1 MTGLVPFNRK
11 NTGLRSTGFED
22 FYNMLD
28 DFFSDSWSPRRSL
41 ERDTFKINVQQNDC
55 EYLVEAE
62 LPGVNKEEIDLDLN
76 EGRLT
81 ISVKREEKIN
91 EEKKNYIHRE
101 SRYSSMSRSIYLAD
115 ADSKGIKAK
124 LDGGL
129 LSITVPRQEKS
140 VKADKIEIE

>member
-1 MTGLVPFNRK
+1 
-11 NTGLRSTGFED
+11 
-22 FYNMLD
+22 MLD

-41 ERDTFKINVQQNDC
+41 ERDTFKINVQQNDG

-62 LPGVNKEEIDLDLN
+62 LSGVNKDEIDLDLN
-76 EGRLT
+76 DGRLT

-115 ADSKGIKAK
+115 ADAKGIKAK
-124 LDGGL
+124 LDNGL

>member
-11 NTGLRSTGFED
+11 NTGLLSTGFDD

-28 DFFSDSWSPRRSL
+28 DFFSDNWSSGRSL
-41 ERDTFKINVQQNDC
+41 ARDTFKINVQQSDTD
-55 EYLVEAE
+55 YFIEAE
-62 LPGVNKEEIDLDLN
+62 LPGVNKDEIDVDLN

-101 SRYSSMSRSIYLAD
+101 SRFSSMSRSMYLAD
-115 ADSKGIKAK
+115 ADTKGIKAK
-124 LDGGL
+124 LENGVL
-129 LSITVPRQEKS
+129 NIVVPRQEKA
-140 VKADKIEIE
+140 VKAEKIAIE

>member
-1 MTGLVPFNRK
+1 MTKLVPFNRR
-11 NTGLRSTGFED
+11 NTGLLNTGFED

-28 DFFSDSWSPRRSL
+28 DFFSDNWSPRSL
-41 ERDTFKINVQQNDC
+41 ERDTFKINVQQNDT
-55 EYLVEAE
+55 EYLIEAE

-115 ADSKGIKAK
+115 ADAKGIRAK
-124 LDGGL
+124 LDNGVL
-129 LSITVPRQEKS
+129 NIAVPRQEKA
-140 VKADKIEIE
+140 VKAERIEIE

>member
-11 NTGLRSTGFED
+11 NTGLLNTGFED

-28 DFFSDSWSPRRSL
+28 DFFSDNWSPRRSL
-41 ERDTFKINVQQNDC
+41 ERDTFKINVQQNDK

-62 LPGVNKEEIDLDLN
+62 LPGVNKEEVDLDLN
-76 EGRLT
+76 DGRLT

-101 SRYSSMSRSIYLAD
+101 SRYASMSRSIYLAD

-124 LDGGL
+124 LDNGL
-129 LSITVPRQEKS
+129 LSITVPRQEKAA
-140 VKADKIEIE
+140 KTA

>member
-1 MTGLVPFNRK
+1 MTGLVPFNRRS
-11 NTGLRSTGFED
+11 TGLLNTGFED

-28 DFFSDSWSPRRSL
+28 DFFSDNWSPRRGL
-41 ERDTFKINVQQNDC
+41 GQDTFKINVQQNEG

-76 EGRLT
+76 DGRLT

-101 SRYSSMSRSIYLAD
+101 SRYTSMSRSIYLAD
-115 ADSKGIKAK
+115 AESRGVKAK
-124 LDGGL
+124 LDNGL
-129 LSITVPRQEKS
+129 LSITVPRQEK
-140 VKADKIEIE
+140 AIRAERIEIE

>member
-1 MTGLVPFNRK
+1 MTGLVPFNRR
-11 NTGLRSTGFED
+11 NTGLLSTGFDD

-41 ERDTFKINVQQNDC
+41 ERDTFKINVQQNDG
-55 EYLVEAE
+55 EYLVDAE

-76 EGRLT
+76 DGRLT

-101 SRYSSMSRSIYLAD
+101 SRYASMSRSVYLAD

-124 LDGGL
+124 LDNGL
-129 LSITVPRQEKS
+129 LSITVPRREKT
-140 VKADKIEIE
+140 VKAEKIEIE